1 MKDHLRSD
9 ECARRLKALADP
21 ERLKIIQCLQGGPQT
36 VGALAE
42 LLDAPLANVSH
53 RLRVLHH
60 AGLVRDEKQGR
71 FVVYSLHPDIF
82 RPKDRPHPLL
92 VLDLGCCRLE
102 LGSEPGS

>member
-1 MKDHLRSD
+1 MSESQWLGSLSPDDS
-9 ECARRLKALADP
+9 
-21 ERLKIIQCLQGGPQT
+21 
-36 VGALAE
+36 LAE

-82 RPKDRPHPLL
+82 RPKDRCRPLL